1 MGDGR
6 AIYGLRRVC
15 ALASVLCVALA
26 TDGRAQE
33 RVSES
38 STTSGPS
45 VQTYM
50 MEAGA
55 DAKLVGHGMLKIDGK
70 SVNCGTRTT
79 VLNPNFNS
87 WAGAFPGFMILNTKK
102 LDGLSTPVKLYLYSH
117 ECGHQFV
124 GADEVKA
131 DFFAVRRGMKLG
143 WLNAQ
148 GMKDICTFISKLKAT
163 AAHPPGPARCEMMR
177 KYYRQMATTNA
188 PSSSK
193 AQTLGPA
200 E

>member
-1 MGDGR
+1 MAHR
-6 AIYGLRRVC
+6 LAWVLYATL
-15 ALASVLCVALA
+15 ALVAPEAGAS
-26 TDGRAQE
+26 DK
-33 RVSES
+33 
-38 STTSGPS
+38 S

-50 MEAGA
+50 REAGP

-70 SVNCGTRTT
+70 SVNCGTRPT

-131 DFFAVRRGMKLG
+131 DFFAIRRGMKLG

-177 KYYRQMATTNA
+177 KYYRQTAATTNA

>member
-1 MGDGR
+1 MADRPMYLAGVFRPSWGNVD
-6 AIYGLRRVC
+6 VDFF
-15 ALASVLCVALA
+15 ALVLVLYAALA
-26 TDGRAQE
+26 TDVRAAQA
-33 RVSES
+33 
-38 STTSGPS
+38 TTSGPS

-50 MEAGA
+50 REAGP

-70 SVNCGTRTT
+70 SVNCGTRPT

-102 LDGLSTPVKLYLYSH
+102 LDGLSTPVKLFLYSH

-124 GADEVKA
+124 GVDEVKA
-131 DFFAVRRGMKLG
+131 DFFAIRRGMRLG
-143 WLNAQ
+143 WLNAR

-177 KYYRQMATTNA
+177 KYYERLI
-188 PSSSK
+188 K
-193 AQTLGPA
+193 G
-200 E
+200 